1 LSNAYYLLTN
11 RLRPLF
17 AVGYDVFDIAV
28 RIYLAKVFFLSGLT
42 KIRDFGATRALFVD
56 EYHVPLLPPD
66 VAAVLGTAGEL
77 AFPVLLVIGLY
88 TRAAAAGL
96 FFVNAMAV
104 LSYWHVLKDL
114 EPALAQHG
122 FWGTL
127 LLVPLLVGPGR
138 IAFDFPLGR
147 RSGVA
152 VPALVA

>member
-1 LSNAYYLLTN
+1 MSNAYYVLMN

-17 AVGYDVFDIAV
+17 AVGYDVFDVAV
-28 RIYLAKVFFLSGLT
+28 RVYLAKVFFLSGLT
-42 KIRDFGATRALFVD
+42 KIRDFGATRALFAD

-77 AFPVLLVIGLY
+77 AFPVLLVLGLY
-88 TRAAAAGL
+88 TRVATVGL

-104 LSYWHVLKDL
+104 ISYWHVLKDF
-114 EPALAQHG
+114 EPALAQHW

-138 IAFDFPLGR
+138 VALDFGLGR
-147 RSGVA
+147 RSGV
-152 VPALVA
+152 VVAAPVA